1 MENKTIFLKA
11 QNLKKKLKREI
22 FGQNEAIEE
31 VIDAL
36 LHMEFSPIKQ
46 NFKGILTFLGP
57 HNSGKVYLA
66 RLLAKYS
73 DEFENIKI
81 FDMAEFTDPNDQK
94 KLIGE
99 NGSLTNFVKKYPN
112 SIIVFKDIDKADNV
126 IQLSILNYIKAPLEE
141 TGVDFSNVLII
152 FTSTLGSNYIKRKDF
167 ISFYKKDKFKA
178 EAKIIEHI
186 SKEKKV
192 IYDIVESAID
202 PELLSLIVQNYIVL
216 FKPLSIDA
224 IYKIAQKT
232 LKESIKIFKDKSS
245 ISIETE
251 NLKDF
256 IKLLVFSF
264 SPYVNARRIHKKLP
278 DFLLDIV
285 SDAMIKNKITPK
297 KIIFKIDKEPKD
309 FLKEI
314 KDEEKFVEE
323 LVKRNES
330 IELKFETS
338 VENENIIISIKKVIK
353 KRLPLYISP
362 YEKPALLYSNIT
374 FDDVAGQKKVKK
386 NLKEIIEVLS
396 RPELIKKFSIDMP
409 KGMLLHGPKG
419 VGKTLLALAFAKE
432 ANLPYIYLTGSDL
445 FDEGLIRLAYQKAK
459 EYAPAIIFLDEI
471 DTKGL
476 IEGVYTTMPVEGLIN
491 ELDALS
497 QSPQTFVFT
506 IATAVNKDEINK
518 NLIAPGRIDI
528 FVEVPELDMEA
539 RKFFIKKILEK
550 PNDGKIDID
559 RVARY
564 MSGMSGYEMQ
574 RVGKEA
580 ALYVIRKNLK
590 VITEDILIEQ
600 INNIKYGEK
609 LEKKR
614 IANFEKDLKK
624 TAYHEAGHAVISY
637 ILLPDI
643 KIEQVTITPRA
654 EALGFVSYTDQE
666 FITNIS
672 KEELFNDICVALA
685 GRVAKLKKFPD
696 EGVDT
701 GAAQDLEQAT
711 WEVYNAIANFGMD
724 DELGY
729 IHIDT
734 LNQNVSK
741 TLFKE
746 KLEERISKWIQEA
759 TAKTKLLVDKYWDKI
774 EKVAN
779 ELIKK
784 EIIDGSELKKIMEES

>member
-1 MENKTIFLKA
+1 MENKTIFSEA
-11 QNLKKKLKREI
+11 QKLKKKLKEKI
-22 FGQNEAIEE
+22 FGQNEAIDE
-31 VIDAL
+31 VVDAL
-36 LHMEFSPIKQ
+36 IHIKFSPIKE
-46 NFKGILTFLGP
+46 NFKAIFTFLGP

-66 RLLAKYS
+66 TLLAKES
-73 DEFENIKI
+73 SEFENIKV

-99 NGSLTNFVKKYPN
+99 YGSLTNFVKKYPK
-112 SIIVFKDIDKADNV
+112 SIVVFKDIDKADNV
-126 IQLSILNYIKAPLEE
+126 IQLSILNYIKSPFEE
-141 TGVDFSNVLII
+141 SGVDFSNVLII
-152 FTSTLGSNYIKRKDF
+152 FTSTLGSSYIKRKDF
-167 ISFYKKDKFKA
+167 LQFYKKDKIKA

-192 IYDIVESAID
+192 IYDVVESAID
-202 PELLSLIVQNYIVL
+202 PELLSTIVQNYIIL
-216 FKPLSIDA
+216 FKPLTITA
-224 IYKIAQKT
+224 IKKIAQKS
-232 LKESIKIFKDKSS
+232 LKESIDIFEKKSD
-245 ISIETE
+245 IKVDIKNKT
-251 NLKDF
+251 DF
-256 IKLLVFSF
+256 IKLLVYSF
-264 SPYVNARRIHKKLP
+264 SPYINARRIHKKLP
-278 DFLLDIV
+278 DFLLDIINRFI
-285 SDAMIKNKITPK
+285 SDKKIPK
-297 KIIFKIDKEPKD
+297 KIEFHIGLEAEN
-309 FLKEI
+309 FLKNI
-314 KDEEKFVEE
+314 KNEE
-323 LVKRNES
+323 LFTKELIKRNETVDLDFRS
-330 IELKFETS
+330 KYQNDIL
-338 VENENIIISIKKVIK
+338 IITVDNAHKTK
-353 KRLPLYISP
+353 LPSYISP

-374 FDDVAGQKKVKK
+374 FDDVAGQKNVKK
-386 NLKEIIEVLS
+386 SLKEIIEVLKH
-396 RPELIKKFSIDMP
+396 PELIKKFSIDMP
-409 KGMLLHGPKG
+409 KGMLLYGPKG

-445 FDEGLIRLAYQKAK
+445 FDEALIKAAYQKAK
-459 EYAPAIIFLDEI
+459 EFAPAIIFLDEI

-476 IEGVYTTMPVEGLIN
+476 IEGVYTTMPVEALIN
-491 ELDALS
+491 EIDSLL
-497 QSPQTFVFT
+497 QNPEEFVFT
-506 IATAVNKDEINK
+506 IATAINKEEINK

-539 RKFFIKKILEK
+539 RKFFIKKILQK

-580 ALYVIRKNLK
+580 ALYVIRKKLK
-590 VITEDILIEQ
+590 YITEDILIEQ
-600 INNIKYGEK
+600 INNIKYGYK

-614 IANFEKDLKK
+614 IANFEKDLRK

-685 GRVAKLKKFPD
+685 GRIAKLKKFPQ
-696 EGVDT
+696 EGIDT

-711 WEVYNAIANFGMD
+711 WEIYNAIANFGMD
-724 DELGY
+724 EEIGFV
-729 IHIDT
+729 HIDT

-759 TAKTKLLVDKYWDKI
+759 TAKTELLVDKYWEKI
-774 EKVAN
+774 EKVAQ

-784 EIIDGSELKKIMEES
+784 EIIDGNELRKIMQES